1 MYIEVDEKQ
10 HKSYCELG
18 EVNRMKN
25 IYMNAGGITIVFIRY
40 NPHNFKTDGKRKVF
54 SKREELLIKW
64 LNNMR
69 MRESNMIY
77 V

>member
-1 MYIEVDEKQ
+1 MQRTKFRRKEFRYDFGTCKVYIEVDEKQ

-54 SKREELLIKW
+54 SKR
-64 LNNMR
+64 
-69 MRESNMIY
+69 
-77 V
+77 